1 MQSVDDTNTTVGKDF
16 LAKERTPKD
25 SINSDKGGDA
35 SNTTMHTSSCTNPS
49 HASGAAQDDTST
61 NKSPRLSEPEEPS
74 GSTSPGKVTRRD
86 QEQQATSAGGGS
98 GIDYTDDQ
106 QKVRTYLSQGSSTIL
121 PGSQSRS
128 LGGSWFVCTQT
139 HSLLAEGKCHVLLIL

>member
-16 LAKERTPKD
+16 LAKERTPKGL
-25 SINSDKGGDA
+25 DKGGDA
-35 SNTTMHTSSCTNPS
+35 SNTTMHTTSCTNPS

-61 NKSPRLSEPEEPS
+61 NKSPRLPEPEEPS
-74 GSTSPGKVTRRD
+74 GSTSTGKVTRRD
-86 QEQQATSAGGGS
+86 QEQQATSEGRGS
-98 GIDYTDDQ
+98 GIDYNDDQ

-139 HSLLAEGKCHVLLIL
+139 HSMLV

>member
-61 NKSPRLSEPEEPS
+61 NKSPRLPEPEEPS

-86 QEQQATSAGGGS
+86 QEQQATSEGRGS
-98 GIDYTDDQ
+98 GIDYNDDQ

-139 HSLLAEGKCHVLLIL
+139 HSMLAEGKCHILLIL

>member
-61 NKSPRLSEPEEPS
+61 NKSPRLPEPEEPS

-86 QEQQATSAGGGS
+86 QEQQATSEGRGS
-98 GIDYTDDQ
+98 GIDYNDDQ
-106 QKVRTYLSQGSSTIL
+106 QKAYSANLARASMPNQQLL
-121 PGSQSRS
+121 M
-128 LGGSWFVCTQT
+128 
-139 HSLLAEGKCHVLLIL
+139 HSLLLATAINATSSSLSLV

>member
-35 SNTTMHTSSCTNPS
+35 SNTTMHTTSCTNPS

-61 NKSPRLSEPEEPS
+61 NKSPRLPEPEEPS
-74 GSTSPGKVTRRD
+74 GSTSTGKVTRRD

-106 QKVRTYLSQGSSTIL
+106 QKVRTYLSQGS
-121 PGSQSRS
+121 
-128 LGGSWFVCTQT
+128 
-139 HSLLAEGKCHVLLIL
+139 